1 MRLED
6 IFGGNPV
13 GVIVRLVILSVVVG
27 IVLSA
32 LGITPDN
39 LFYRLGLLVERI
51 YNMGWG
57 AVQWALG
64 YFLLGAIIVI
74 PIWLVARLLGGGKR
88 RDDRQR

>member
-1 MRLED
+1 MWER

-13 GVIVRLVILSVVVG
+13 GVIVRLIIMSVVVG

-39 LFYRLGLLVERI
+39 LFYRLRLLVERI
-51 YNMGWG
+51 YAMGWD

-64 YFLLGAIIVI
+64 YFLIGAIIVV
-74 PIWLVARLLGGGKR
+74 PIWIVSRLLGGAKPR
-88 RDDRQR
+88 S